1 MVGWL
6 VVWFVGWFVG
16 WLRLE
21 TLNAFGRNSEAVA
34 GIICGKGIA
43 PRAQRHLLR
52 PISYAAPALPC
63 KLSHDVPARPP
74 PPPPRD
80 PPSSASL
87 SHAALHLPYP
97 LSSRPRAP
105 SAPSVHQQRRRTVDV
120 RTRPTQSCI
129 EDACVRGCVLMQARI
144 RKSWKPRIPSLWQR
158 LVNLSSAQRDL
169 PATLAPWALP
179 LSAPR
184 CQC

>member
-1 MVGWL
+1 MT
-6 VVWFVGWFVG
+6 FP
-16 WLRLE
+16 
-21 TLNAFGRNSEAVA
+21 
-34 GIICGKGIA
+34 
-43 PRAQRHLLR
+43 PR
-52 PISYAAPALPC
+52 
-63 KLSHDVPARPP
+63 
-74 PPPPRD
+74 PPPRD

-144 RKSWKPRIPSLWQR
+144 RKSWKPRIPFALAAFGESVLRPARLTSNIGAVGAPSVCASLSVLRGQVVSLFPR
-158 LVNLSSAQRDL
+158 LRLWPCRACECVFCFA
-169 PATLAPWALP
+169 AAV
-179 LSAPR
+179 LSAAVTLR
-184 CQC
+184 CPVSQVSIVHS